1 MLNSVE
7 NTPPSAPPMP
17 ELNLETETNGPTE
30 DMSNSPFAQM
40 FRGGATKEQVRQFI
54 NMFLK
59 NMVIQFKKSD
69 EAWKRA
75 QKRMRDVIDGKKL
88 DC

>member
-1 MLNSVE
+1 MTKIE
-7 NTPPSAPPMP
+7 QTPQAPQMP
-17 ELNLETETNGPTE
+17 ELQLESQSETPQE
-30 DMSNSPFAQM
+30 DMSDSPFAKM

-54 NMFLK
+54 NLFLK
-59 NMVIQFKKSD
+59 NMVLQFKKSD
-69 EAWKRA
+69 EIWKRA